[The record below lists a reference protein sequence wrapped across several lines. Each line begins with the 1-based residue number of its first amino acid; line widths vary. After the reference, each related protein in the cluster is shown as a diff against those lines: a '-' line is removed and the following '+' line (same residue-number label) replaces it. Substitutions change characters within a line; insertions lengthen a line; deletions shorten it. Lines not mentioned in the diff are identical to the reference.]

1 MTVYDADAD
10 VDGGCWLV
18 AITKNNNEKC
28 DDADVND
35 DVAKIVNR
43 ELGEGSWYKQDG
55 RSNR

>member
-1 MTVYDADAD
+1 M
-10 VDGGCWLV
+10 

-43 ELGEGSWYKQDG
+43 ELGEGS
-55 RSNR
+55 